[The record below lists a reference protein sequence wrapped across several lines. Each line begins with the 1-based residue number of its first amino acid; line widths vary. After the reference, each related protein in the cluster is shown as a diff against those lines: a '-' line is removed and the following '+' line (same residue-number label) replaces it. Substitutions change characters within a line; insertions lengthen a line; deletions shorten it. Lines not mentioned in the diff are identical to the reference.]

1 MAIRSFVNLQVVF
14 VLLALLSCSL
24 DWADAQD
31 DERIMPGHTRLEHVV
46 SPLPYTY
53 LSNEELPMALSW
65 GNVNGRSYLTKSL
78 NQHIPQYC
86 GSCWAHAAL
95 SVLGDRIMIAQ
106 SQEEDSSI
114 LDEFNLSVQFLLNC
128 AGEYAGSCYGGSTTG
143 VFDFIQD
150 MGYIPYETCQPY
162 LACSDDSDEGICSFV
177 NTTCSPEAI
186 CRTCSPD
193 GICQAVTTFPNAT
206 VAEYGRYRYELFAT
220 MAEIYLRGPVTA
232 SIDAGPIHKYPG
244 GVLWD
249 NPKYHSDKTNHA
261 VSIVGWGYDYDEEKQ
276 YWIVRNSWGQY

>member
-1 MAIRSFVNLQVVF
+1 
-14 VLLALLSCSL
+14 
-24 DWADAQD
+24 
-31 DERIMPGHTRLEHVV
+31 
-46 SPLPYTY
+46 
-53 LSNEELPMALSW
+53 
-65 GNVNGRSYLTKSL
+65 
-78 NQHIPQYC
+78 
-86 GSCWAHAAL
+86 
-95 SVLGDRIMIAQ
+95 MIAQ